1 VTGHRS
7 PRARPKAPAPAPA
20 TSWEPIELEDGI
32 LARVSRTMKPG
43 RWRWAC
49 APVDHILKW
58 NRNVTDVPFSKGF
71 SGTRERA
78 IEMAEAAIE
87 ALKKDPE

>member
-1 VTGHRS
+1 M
-7 PRARPKAPAPAPA
+7 
-20 TSWEPIELEDGI
+20 SWEAVELELERDGY
-32 LARVSRTMKPG
+32 LARVSRTMQPG
-43 RWRWAC
+43 RWRWCA

-78 IEMAEAAIE
+78 VEIAEAAID
-87 ALKKDPE
+87 ALKKADALK

>member
-1 VTGHRS
+1 M
-7 PRARPKAPAPAPA
+7 
-20 TSWEPIELEDGI
+20 SWEAIELELERDGYQ
-32 LARVSRTMKPG
+32 ARVSRTMKPG
-43 RWRWAC
+43 RWRWC
-49 APVDHILKW
+49 VAPIEHVLKW

-87 ALKKDPE
+87 ALKKAQPDVA